1 MNAVF
6 LLARREM
13 STYLNTWWGWVILL
27 VVLLIDGLLFNA
39 FAISN
44 KPQYSAEV
52 LESFFYFSSGT
63 TMIAGLILTMKL
75 LAQERESGTMVLL
88 ESAPISEAQVVSGK
102 FLGAW
107 GFLMVI
113 TALTLYMP
121 FLIQL
126 NGKVS
131 WAQIGAGYLGLA
143 SLGAATVAIGTF
155 ASSLAKNQVLAA
167 ILGGVMLVTMLL
179 GWMLSRQTQA
189 PISGVLAYLALY
201 DRHYQP
207 FMRGRIN
214 TEDLVYYGSVV
225 FAFLLMSTRV
235 LQARRWQ

>member
-1 MNAVF
+1 
-6 LLARREM
+6 
-13 STYLNTWWGWVILL
+13 
-27 VVLLIDGLLFNA
+27 
-39 FAISN
+39 
-44 KPQYSAEV
+44 
-52 LESFFYFSSGT
+52 
-63 TMIAGLILTMKL
+63 
-75 LAQERESGTMVLL
+75 
-88 ESAPISEAQVVSGK
+88 
-102 FLGAW
+102 
-107 GFLMVI
+107 MVI

-179 GWMLSRQTQA
+179 GWMLSRQTEA

>member
-6 LLARREM
+6 LLARREL

-179 GWMLSRQTQA
+179 GWMLSRQTEA

>member
-179 GWMLSRQTQA
+179 GWMLSRQTEA

>member
-6 LLARREM
+6 LLARREL

-88 ESAPISEAQVVSGK
+88 ESAPISEAQVIGGK

-107 GFLMVI
+107 GFLMII

-179 GWMLSRQTQA
+179 GWMLSRQTEA

>member
-225 FAFLLMSTRV
+225 FAFLLMSARV

>member
-1 MNAVF
+1 MNAIF
-6 LLARREM
+6 LLARREL

-27 VVLLIDGLLFNA
+27 LVLLIDGLLFNA

-88 ESAPISEAQVVSGK
+88 ESAPVSEAQVIAGK

-155 ASSLAKNQVLAA
+155 ASSLAKNQVLSA

-179 GWMLSRQTQA
+179 GWMLSRQTEA